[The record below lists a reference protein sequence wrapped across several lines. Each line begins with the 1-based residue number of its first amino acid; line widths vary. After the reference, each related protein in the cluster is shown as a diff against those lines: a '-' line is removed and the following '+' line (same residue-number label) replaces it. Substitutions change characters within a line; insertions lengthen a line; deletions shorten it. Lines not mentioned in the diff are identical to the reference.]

1 MCFLFDFV
9 KNLLTNEVF
18 IGYLGIA
25 IEAIFLFFVLKEF
38 KMTRKSFEWQ
48 KEEQEEREEKKID
61 EKIKFL
67 CSYIIISIIQTMYFG
82 REFATVNEILSK
94 YGHPVNSLFG
104 KFESMIVNYLRN
116 KHQSDNIRLRLSA
129 VKQMLRE
136 DAEKIDNVLVI
147 RLKQIFSYKEINE
160 IYEQLTK

>member
-1 MCFLFDFV
+1 MH
-9 KNLLTNEVF
+9 
-18 IGYLGIA
+18 
-25 IEAIFLFFVLKEF
+25 
-38 KMTRKSFEWQ
+38 
-48 KEEQEEREEKKID
+48 
-61 EKIKFL
+61 
-67 CSYIIISIIQTMYFG
+67 FG
-82 REFATVNEILSK
+82 REVATVNEILSK
-94 YGHPVNSLFG
+94 YGNPVNSLFG

>member
-1 MCFLFDFV
+1 MLEFLEKYEFITSWILLPIE
-9 KNLLTNEVF
+9 NL
-18 IGYLGIA
+18 
-25 IEAIFLFFVLKEF
+25 FLVLVLCEF
-38 KMTRKSFEWQ
+38 KYIRKEQ
-48 KEEQEEREEKKID
+48 KEKREKEIK

-67 CSYIIISIIQTMYFG
+67 CSYIIISIIQTMHFG
-82 REFATVNEILSK
+82 REVATVNEILSK
-94 YGHPVNSLFG
+94 YGHPGNSLFG